1 MKESGL
7 LDIWLEG
14 QITNTSQCLK
24 PPSTDRSTSDIAALG
39 LQSFFGPLIVLLSA
53 VTNFEE
59 MGAKSKKKKNWRQA
73 WRTAGPPQGQP
84 KRFSE
89 PVMST
94 SSADSVEPGDGDS
107 T

>member
-24 PPSTDRSTSDIAALG
+24 PPSADRSTSDIAALG

-53 VTNFEE
+53 IDPYTRYSPRYLCPL
-59 MGAKSKKKKNWRQA
+59 G
-73 WRTAGPPQGQP
+73 G
-84 KRFSE
+84 
-89 PVMST
+89 T
-94 SSADSVEPGDGDS
+94 SSLELRHPV
-107 T
+107 